1 MQAFP
6 KTPLWQLAAHEL
18 LNDAMEDAPLPPF
31 IFAVLTLLALLVQNY
46 TTS

>member
-31 IFAVLTLLALLVQNY
+31 IFAVLPLLALLVQNY
-46 TTS
+46 